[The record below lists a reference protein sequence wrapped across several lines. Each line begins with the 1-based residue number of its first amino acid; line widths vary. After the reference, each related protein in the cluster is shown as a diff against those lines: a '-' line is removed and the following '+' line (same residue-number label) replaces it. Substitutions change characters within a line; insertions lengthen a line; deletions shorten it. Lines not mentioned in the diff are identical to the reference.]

1 MNVDLACRD
10 AIDDPAGY
18 FGRALAHGPVQW
30 SDAQRAWLLLSHEEV
45 EAGFRDSERLSAE
58 RTGTFAR
65 AAQGR
70 GEAFGKAVEL
80 LSGWM
85 NFRDPPAHTRL
96 REPVKGAFTPRAV
109 AGLES
114 QVQAIVD
121 AALDAF
127 EGGVVDLNA
136 AFAHPI
142 PAQVIGAIL
151 GAAPE
156 DRHLFQDWSDDIGRL
171 VFAMEPGKID
181 EAPVARA
188 TAEFVTFF
196 GRLIE
201 RERANPTSSVL
212 SAIVHSEIGGLSEL
226 ELVGACTLI
235 LFGGHETTTTLLT
248 NTLAIL
254 LERPELADRLR
265 SNPELIPGAVE
276 EFMRVCGPARSMPRK
291 IAVTHERGGQELRAG
306 QNVFLS
312 IVSANHDPAVF
323 ANPQELDFERDPN
336 PHLGF
341 GWGLHFCLGANLA
354 RLEARLALRGL
365 LERYSSM
372 EPAAPI
378 PEVKASAMG
387 FGRRPILARLSR

>member
-1 MNVDLACRD
+1 MNVDLACRE
-10 AIDDPAGY
+10 AIDNPAGY
-18 FGRALAHGPVQW
+18 FGRALSKGAVQW

-45 EAGFRDSERLSAE
+45 EAGFRDNERLSAE
-58 RTGTFAR
+58 RTGAFAR

-70 GEAFGKAVEL
+70 GEAFGRAVEL

-109 AGLES
+109 SGLEA

-121 AALDAF
+121 AALDEFDAD
-127 EGGVVDLNA
+127 VVDLNE

-151 GAAPE
+151 GADPA
-156 DRHLFQDWSDDIGRL
+156 DRHRFQDWSDDIGRL

-201 RERANPTSSVL
+201 RERATPTSSVL
-212 SAIVHSEIGGLSEL
+212 SAIVHSEIGGLSEM

-254 LERPELADRLR
+254 LERPDLVEQLR
-265 SNPELIPGAVE
+265 TRPELMPSAVE

-306 QNVFLS
+306 QNVFLA

-323 ANPQELDFERDPN
+323 AEPEEIDLARDPN
-336 PHLGF
+336 PQLGF

-354 RLEARLALRGL
+354 RLEARVALRSL
-365 LERYSSM
+365 LERYPRL
-372 EPAAPI
+372 EPAGPI

-387 FGRRPILARLSR
+387 FGRRPILARLGR